1 MKFVSP
7 DEDAVVVSACIFLAD
22 ERIFYALTF
31 RARPVLEIRARA
43 RDTTVAKTSMAQK
56 TCAFQKLFFSVFTK
70 APAMGLPTRI
80 PMPPPMKHVPSR
92 EPTWCMSLV
101 SDEMAAGG
109 SETYVPEHNP

>member
-56 TCAFQKLFFSVFTK
+56 TCAFQKLFFFGIYQGTSNGVAHKDPNATSNE
-70 APAMGLPTRI
+70 ART
-80 PMPPPMKHVPSR
+80 
-92 EPTWCMSLV
+92 EP
-101 SDEMAAGG
+101 
-109 SETYVPEHNP
+109 